1 MPGVSSTVLGVLI
14 MVGEYAVDSSE
25 NDLTVFP
32 GTVNALLSGGESEM
46 TLLADFGDGWFA
58 SGVVDTATHAQSRTF
73 RRRIMGSRRE
83 RVVRL

>member
-32 GTVNALLSGGESEM
+32 GTFNTLLSGGESEM
-46 TLLADFGDGWFA
+46 PLRADF
-58 SGVVDTATHAQSRTF
+58 
-73 RRRIMGSRRE
+73 
-83 RVVRL
+83 